1 MFSELFDFMFCPE
14 PHHTYTFEPFSHTY
28 TFKPIDIELRPID
41 IDSTFSSRPTTAK
54 KKETKKSVDSFET
67 KQSTNRRVKIR
78 DVIFSDPATV
88 VFWDDNTKTVV
99 KTRGGEKYDKE
110 KGLAMAII
118 KKITGN
124 AGNYY
129 EIFKEWCGYE

>member
-1 MFSELFDFMFCPE
+1 MNFNIFDFIDYDYPE
-14 PHHTYTFEPFSHTY
+14 TNI
-28 TFKPIDIELRPID
+28 FKPIDIDL
-41 IDSTFSSRPTTAK
+41 TFFSRPTTDK
-54 KKETKKSVDSFET
+54 KKEVKKPVDSFET

-78 DVIFSDPATV
+78 DVIFSNPATV
-88 VFWDDNTKTVV
+88 VFWSDGTKTVV
-99 KTRGGEKYDKE
+99 KTQGGEKYDKE

-129 EIFKEWCGYE
+129 NIFKEWCGDEK

>member
-1 MFSELFDFMFCPE
+1 MMNFDVFDIIDYPELV
-14 PHHTYTFEPFSHTY
+14 HTY
-28 TFKPIDIELRPID
+28 TFKPIDIDL
-41 IDSTFSSRPTTAK
+41 TFSYRPTTDK
-54 KKETKKSVDSFET
+54 KKKPVDSFET
-67 KQSTNRRVKIR
+67 KQSTNSRVKIR

-99 KTRGGEKYDKE
+99 KARGGEKYDKE

-124 AGNYY
+124 VGNYY
-129 EIFKEWCGYE
+129 EIFKEWCGDGDE

>member
-1 MFSELFDFMFCPE
+1 MNFFNIFDLIDYLE
-14 PHHTYTFEPFSHTY
+14 PYPTN
-28 TFKPIDIELRPID
+28 TFKPIDID
-41 IDSTFSSRPTTAK
+41 ITLSPYPTIGK
-54 KKETKKSVDSFET
+54 KKEVKKPVDSFET

-99 KTRGGEKYDKE
+99 KTQGGEKYDKE

-124 AGNYY
+124 TGSYY
-129 EIFKEWCGYE
+129 NIFKEWCGDE

>member
-1 MFSELFDFMFCPE
+1 MNFFNIFDLIDCPE
-14 PHHTYTFEPFSHTY
+14 LYPTN
-28 TFKPIDIELRPID
+28 TFKPIDID
-41 IDSTFSSRPTTAK
+41 ITLSPYPTTNK
-54 KKETKKSVDSFET
+54 KKEAKKPVDSFET
-67 KQSTNRRVKIR
+67 KQSTNRRVKIK

-88 VFWDDNTKTVV
+88 VFWNDNTKTVV

-124 AGNYY
+124 TGNYY
-129 EIFKEWCGYE
+129 EIFKEWCSDEE

>member
-1 MFSELFDFMFCPE
+1 MFSELLDFMFCPE
-14 PHHTYTFEPFSHTY
+14 PTCVYE
-28 TFKPIDIELRPID
+28 FKPIDIGV
-41 IDSTFSSRPTTAK
+41 TFSSCPTTAK
-54 KKETKKSVDSFET
+54 KKETKKPVDSFET

-88 VFWDDNTKTVV
+88 VFWNDNTKTVV

-129 EIFKEWCGYE
+129 EIFKEWCSDGDEE

>member
-1 MFSELFDFMFCPE
+1 MSFNIFDFIDCPE
-14 PHHTYTFEPFSHTY
+14 LVHTY
-28 TFKPIDIELRPID
+28 TFKELPNTYAFKPFKPID
-41 IDSTFSSRPTTAK
+41 IDLTFSSRPTTDEK
-54 KKETKKSVDSFET
+54 KKPVDSFET

-88 VFWDDNTKTVV
+88 VFWNDNTKTVV

-110 KGLAMAII
+110 KGLAMAIV

-124 AGNYY
+124 TGNYY
-129 EIFKEWCGYE
+129 NIFKEWCGNEG

>member
-1 MFSELFDFMFCPE
+1 MSFNIFDLIDYPELYP
-14 PHHTYTFEPFSHTY
+14 TN
-28 TFKPIDIELRPID
+28 TFKPIDID
-41 IDSTFSSRPTTAK
+41 ITLSSRPTTAK
-54 KKETKKSVDSFET
+54 KEEAKKPVDSFET
-67 KQSTNRRVKIR
+67 KQSTNRRAKIK

-88 VFWDDNTKTVV
+88 VFWNDNTKTVV

-124 AGNYY
+124 TSNYY
-129 EIFKEWCGYE
+129 NIFKEWCGDEK

>member
-14 PHHTYTFEPFSHTY
+14 PTCVYE
-28 TFKPIDIELRPID
+28 FKPIDIDL
-41 IDSTFSSRPTTAK
+41 TFSSRPTTAEK
-54 KKETKKSVDSFET
+54 NETKKPVDSFET

-88 VFWDDNTKTVV
+88 VFWNDNTKTVV
-99 KTRGGEKYDKE
+99 KARGEEKYDKE
-110 KGLAMAII
+110 KGLAMAIV

-124 AGNYY
+124 TGNYY
-129 EIFKEWCGYE
+129 EIFKEWCGDE

>member
-1 MFSELFDFMFCPE
+1 MNFDVFDFIDYPKLVR
-14 PHHTYTFEPFSHTY
+14 TYTFEP
-28 TFKPIDIELRPID
+28 ID
-41 IDSTFSSRPTTAK
+41 IDLIFSSRPTIDK
-54 KKETKKSVDSFET
+54 KEETKKPVDSFET

-88 VFWDDNTKTVV
+88 VFWNDNTKTVV

-124 AGNYY
+124 TSNYY
-129 EIFKEWCGYE
+129 NIFKEQCSDEK

>member
-14 PHHTYTFEPFSHTY
+14 PTCVYE
-28 TFKPIDIELRPID
+28 FKPIDID
-41 IDSTFSSRPTTAK
+41 VVFSSRPTTDK
-54 KKETKKSVDSFET
+54 KKEAKKPVDSFET

-78 DVIFSDPATV
+78 DVIFSDPATI

-129 EIFKEWCGYE
+129 EIFKEWCGDGDEE

>member
-1 MFSELFDFMFCPE
+1 MNFFDIFDLIDYPELYP
-14 PHHTYTFEPFSHTY
+14 TN
-28 TFKPIDIELRPID
+28 TFKPIDID
-41 IDSTFSSRPTTAK
+41 ITLSSRPTTAK
-54 KKETKKSVDSFET
+54 KEEAKKPVDSFET

-124 AGNYY
+124 TGSYY
-129 EIFKEWCGYE
+129 NIFKEWCGDE

>member
-1 MFSELFDFMFCPE
+1 MNFFDIFDLIDYPELYP
-14 PHHTYTFEPFSHTY
+14 TN
-28 TFKPIDIELRPID
+28 TFKPIDID
-41 IDSTFSSRPTTAK
+41 ITLSSRPTTAK
-54 KKETKKSVDSFET
+54 KEETKKLVDSFET
-67 KQSTNRRVKIR
+67 KQSTNRRVKIK

-88 VFWDDNTKTVV
+88 VFWNDNTKTVV

-124 AGNYY
+124 TSNYY
-129 EIFKEWCGYE
+129 NIFKEWCGDE

>member
-1 MFSELFDFMFCPE
+1 MNFDVFDFIDYPKLVR
-14 PHHTYTFEPFSHTY
+14 TYTFEP
-28 TFKPIDIELRPID
+28 ID
-41 IDSTFSSRPTTAK
+41 IDLIFSSRPTIDK
-54 KKETKKSVDSFET
+54 KEETKKPVDSFET

-124 AGNYY
+124 TSNYY
-129 EIFKEWCGYE
+129 NIFKE

>member
-1 MFSELFDFMFCPE
+1 MNFDVFDFMDYPKLVR
-14 PHHTYTFEPFSHTY
+14 TYTFEP
-28 TFKPIDIELRPID
+28 ID
-41 IDSTFSSRPTTAK
+41 IDLMFSYRPTTDK
-54 KKETKKSVDSFET
+54 KNETKKSVDSFET

-99 KTRGGEKYDKE
+99 KTRGEEKYDKE

-124 AGNYY
+124 TGSYY
-129 EIFKEWCGYE
+129 NIFKEWCGDEE

>member
-1 MFSELFDFMFCPE
+1 MNFDVFDFIDYPKLFR
-14 PHHTYTFEPFSHTY
+14 TYTFEP
-28 TFKPIDIELRPID
+28 ID
-41 IDSTFSSRPTTAK
+41 IDLMFSYRPTTDK
-54 KKETKKSVDSFET
+54 KNETKKSVDSFET

-99 KTRGGEKYDKE
+99 KTRGEEKYDKE

-124 AGNYY
+124 TGSYY
-129 EIFKEWCGYE
+129 NIFKEWCGDEE

>member
-1 MFSELFDFMFCPE
+1 MSFNIFDLIDYPELAR
-14 PHHTYTFEPFSHTY
+14 TY
-28 TFKPIDIELRPID
+28 TFKPIDID
-41 IDSTFSSRPTTAK
+41 VTFSSCPTTDK
-54 KKETKKSVDSFET
+54 KKEVKKPVDGFAT
-67 KQSTNRRVKIR
+67 KQSTNRRVKIK

-88 VFWDDNTKTVV
+88 VFWSDGTKTVV
-99 KTRGGEKYDKE
+99 KTHGGERYDKE

-129 EIFKEWCGYE
+129 EIFKEWCGNEE

>member
-1 MFSELFDFMFCPE
+1 MMNFDVFDIIDYPELVR
-14 PHHTYTFEPFSHTY
+14 TY
-28 TFKPIDIELRPID
+28 TFKPIDIDLI
-41 IDSTFSSRPTTAK
+41 FSYRPTTDK
-54 KKETKKSVDSFET
+54 KKETKKPVDSFET

-88 VFWDDNTKTVV
+88 VFWNDNTKTVV

-129 EIFKEWCGYE
+129 EIFKEWCGNEE

>member
-1 MFSELFDFMFCPE
+1 MNFFNIFDLIDYPELYP
-14 PHHTYTFEPFSHTY
+14 TN
-28 TFKPIDIELRPID
+28 TFKPIDID
-41 IDSTFSSRPTTAK
+41 ITLSSRPTTDK
-54 KKETKKSVDSFET
+54 KKETKKPVDSFET

-88 VFWDDNTKTVV
+88 VFWSDGTKTVV
-99 KTRGGEKYDKE
+99 KTQGGEKYDKE

-129 EIFKEWCGYE
+129 EIFKEWCGDEE

>member
-1 MFSELFDFMFCPE
+1 MMNFDVFDIIDYPELVR
-14 PHHTYTFEPFSHTY
+14 TY
-28 TFKPIDIELRPID
+28 TFKPIDIDL
-41 IDSTFSSRPTTAK
+41 TFSSRPTTDK
-54 KKETKKSVDSFET
+54 KKETKKPVDSFET
-67 KQSTNRRVKIR
+67 KQSANRRVKIR

-88 VFWDDNTKTVV
+88 VFWSDGTKTVV
-99 KTRGGEKYDKE
+99 KAQGGEKYDKE

-129 EIFKEWCGYE
+129 EIFKEWCGNGDE

>member
-1 MFSELFDFMFCPE
+1 MIFFDIFDLIDYPELYP
-14 PHHTYTFEPFSHTY
+14 TN
-28 TFKPIDIELRPID
+28 TFKPIDID
-41 IDSTFSSRPTTAK
+41 ITLSSRPTTDK
-54 KKETKKSVDSFET
+54 KNETKKPVDSFET

-88 VFWDDNTKTVV
+88 VFWNDNTKTVV

-110 KGLAMAII
+110 KGLAMAIV

-124 AGNYY
+124 TSNYY
-129 EIFKEWCGYE
+129 NIFKEWCSDEK

>member
-1 MFSELFDFMFCPE
+1 MNFDVFDFIDYPKLVR
-14 PHHTYTFEPFSHTY
+14 TYTFEP
-28 TFKPIDIELRPID
+28 ID
-41 IDSTFSSRPTTAK
+41 IDLMFSYRPTTDK
-54 KKETKKSVDSFET
+54 KNETKKSVDSFET

-88 VFWDDNTKTVV
+88 VFWSDGTKTVV

-124 AGNYY
+124 TGSYY
-129 EIFKEWCGYE
+129 NIFKEWCGDE

>member
-1 MFSELFDFMFCPE
+1 MMNFDVFDIIDYPELVR
-14 PHHTYTFEPFSHTY
+14 TY
-28 TFKPIDIELRPID
+28 TFKPIDIDL
-41 IDSTFSSRPTTAK
+41 TFSSRPTTDK
-54 KKETKKSVDSFET
+54 KKETKKPVDSFET

-88 VFWDDNTKTVV
+88 VFWSDDTKTVV

-110 KGLAMAII
+110 KGLAMAIV

-124 AGNYY
+124 TSNYY
-129 EIFKEWCGYE
+129 NIFKEWCSNEG

>member
-1 MFSELFDFMFCPE
+1 MNFDVFDFIDYPKLVR
-14 PHHTYTFEPFSHTY
+14 TYTFEP
-28 TFKPIDIELRPID
+28 ID
-41 IDSTFSSRPTTAK
+41 IDLMFSYRPTTDK
-54 KKETKKSVDSFET
+54 KNETKKPVDSFET

-88 VFWDDNTKTVV
+88 VFWSDGTKTVV

-124 AGNYY
+124 TSNYY
-129 EIFKEWCGYE
+129 EIFKEWCGDE

>member
-1 MFSELFDFMFCPE
+1 MNFDVFDFIDYPKLVR
-14 PHHTYTFEPFSHTY
+14 TYTFEP
-28 TFKPIDIELRPID
+28 ID
-41 IDSTFSSRPTTAK
+41 IDLMFSYRPTTDK
-54 KKETKKSVDSFET
+54 KNETKKSVDSFET

-99 KTRGGEKYDKE
+99 KTRGEEKYDKD
-110 KGLAMAII
+110 KGLAMAIV

-124 AGNYY
+124 VGNYY
-129 EIFKEWCGYE
+129 EIFKEWCGDEE

>member
-1 MFSELFDFMFCPE
+1 MINFDVFDIIDYPELV
-14 PHHTYTFEPFSHTY
+14 HTY
-28 TFKPIDIELRPID
+28 TFKPIDIDL
-41 IDSTFSSRPTTAK
+41 TFSYRPTTD
-54 KKETKKSVDSFET
+54 KKEKPVDSFET

-99 KTRGGEKYDKE
+99 KTQGSEKYDKE

-124 AGNYY
+124 TSNYY
-129 EIFKEWCGYE
+129 NIFKEWCGDEE